1 MGIMD
6 AGILVWLAVC
16 FIVLALVLLI
26 RFVKGPSAA
35 DRAVA
40 ADSIEI
46 LTDMA
51 LILFALHTGRSIYL
65 DIALVTA
72 VLGFVGTV
80 IIARY
85 LEGKL

>member
-1 MGIMD
+1 MD

-16 FIVLALVLLI
+16 FVVLALVLLI

>member
-1 MGIMD
+1 MD
-6 AGILVWLAVC
+6 KGILIWLAVC
-16 FIVLALVLLI
+16 LIALALILLVRLI
-26 RFVKGPSAA
+26 KGPSAA

-51 LILFALHTGRSIYL
+51 LILFSLHSGRSIYL

-80 IIARY
+80 IIGRY
-85 LEGKL
+85 LEGRL